1 MECNIYWRVTCRPVI
16 LNIPFVFYLWPQC
29 REWSTPPWDGKWRT
43 QLPHTLWHRP
53 ICSWTVYPSH
63 LCAAKHWPSQW
74 QVIISTALYFS
85 SYSKLGKPY
94 CSQSATLWCLSIWR
108 NNKESCFKTVSVV
121 SVVKVTEGKL
131 VLSVC
136 VFAFK
141 VWLSVSAFSAQ
152 HVVTWD
158 ETAVRFSWGGWTATH
173 PKAIFRFTL

>member
-74 QVIISTALYFS
+74 QVIISADVYFS
-85 SYSKLGKPY
+85 SYSEQGKQYSPLA
-94 CSQSATLWCLSIWR
+94 STLWCSSRRR
-108 NNKESCFKTVSVV
+108 NIRQRRFQTVSVV
-121 SVVKVTEGKL
+121 SVAKVTKGKF
-131 VLSVC
+131 VLWVC
-136 VFAFK
+136 IFAFI
-141 VWLSVSAFSAQ
+141 VRLSVSALPTQ

-158 ETAVRFSWGGWTATH
+158 ETAVRLSMGGASH